1 MRKLFF
7 LLIGVTISAA
17 AVAQTPQTEKKED
30 MKNLR
35 GDVRAHKTATHK
47 VNKDL
52 SHAKIGKA
60 VHDHKAVHQINKD
73 QSADARSLK
82 EQGVNHPVVKAK
94 RQVKVQDDNRKDH
107 TNK

>member
-1 MRKLFF
+1 MKKLFF
-7 LLIGVTISAA
+7 LLVGVAISAA
-17 AVAQTPQTEKKED
+17 AMSQTPQTEKKED

-35 GDVRAHKTATHK
+35 GDVRDHKVATHK

-52 SHAKIGKA
+52 THARVGKA

-73 QSADARSLK
+73 ENANARSLK
-82 EQGVNHPVVKAK
+82 EQGVSHPVVKAK

-107 TNK
+107 TNE